1 MKQFSNGSINCM
13 IVPTGIGARIGGY
26 AGDANPAAKLLAKAS
41 DVLITHPNVVNAGVI
56 TDIPNNIMVVE
67 GYFLDR
73 FFAGQLVLRPNLKH
87 KIAVVMDSTASEE
100 ERELNLNCMNAARHV
115 YGMDIIEEVF
125 YTDEPVEANDLRQV
139 KNHRTLIEA
148 CVKARSVG
156 ATALAVLCVLD
167 EEVASNASKN
177 YSQGKGYDPI
187 GQIEAKIS
195 HLVAQLTLLPCAHA
209 PILRS
214 VTASL
219 GEAQQSRVQ
228 VAPRVAAE
236 YLSDCFLASV
246 LKCLQASPGIIP
258 SPQYTRLFTS
268 DYTNPEDLKL
278 FQKPGDIT
286 VTDLSNLVVPYDS
299 CNGTPM
305 VEAWKSEVTVVCVA
319 NNTTNLEDTAE
330 LHGVPHVLVSNYL
343 EAAGYIL
350 ANTKDRSYINP
361 KLFLN

>member
-1 MKQFSNGSINCM
+1 M
-13 IVPTGIGARIGGY
+13 IVPTGFGARIGGY

-41 DVLITHPNVVNAGVI
+41 DILITHPNVVNAGII
-56 TDIPNNIMVVE
+56 TDIPDKVMVVE

-87 KIAVVMDSTASEE
+87 KIAVVMDSAASEE
-100 ERELNLNCMNAARHV
+100 ERELNINCMNAARHV
-115 YGMDIIEEVF
+115 YGMDIMEEVF
-125 YTDEPVEANDLRQV
+125 YTDEAVEANDLRQI
-139 KNHRTLIEA
+139 KNHRALIEA
-148 CVKARSVG
+148 CIRARSAG

-167 EEVASNASKN
+167 EDTSSSASNN
-177 YSQGKGYDPI
+177 YSKGEGYDPI

-214 VTASL
+214 VKASL
-219 GEAQQSRVQ
+219 EEAKQAPKLAMTATQSRND
-228 VAPRVAAE
+228 VAPQVAAE

-278 FQKPGDIT
+278 YQKPGDIT

-319 NNTTNLEDTAE
+319 NNTTNLDDTAE
-330 LHGVPHVLVSNYL
+330 LHGVPHILVSNYL
-343 EAAGYIL
+343 EAAGYLL

-361 KLFLN
+361 ELFF